1 MPEHVPNPEEL
12 SALLGQE
19 LYGVWR
25 ELCAVIEAEYDMEKV
40 WAKGGRA
47 WTYEL
52 KYRRGGR
59 TLCALEVR

>member
-25 ELCAVIEAEYDMEKV
+25 ELCAVIEA
-40 WAKGGRA
+40 
-47 WTYEL
+47 
-52 KYRRGGR
+52 
-59 TLCALEVR
+59 